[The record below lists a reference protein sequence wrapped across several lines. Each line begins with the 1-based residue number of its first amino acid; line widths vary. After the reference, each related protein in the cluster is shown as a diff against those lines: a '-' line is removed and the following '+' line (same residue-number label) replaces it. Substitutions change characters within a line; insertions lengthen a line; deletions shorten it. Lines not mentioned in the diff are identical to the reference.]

1 MVEQL
6 ENLLENLLT
15 KIGYDLDI
23 KNVKPK
29 ELLNACIESVVDTTH
44 LEEILFKCLEKHK

>member
-29 ELLNACIESVVDTTH
+29 EMLNACIESVVNTEH
-44 LEEILFKCLEKHK
+44 LENVILKCLEKI